1 MSENKAGAEQ
11 GRLLPPPAEFR
22 ANAHIKSMKQYK
34 AMYDESINDSD
45 TFWLKQAKLLDWFK
59 EPTKSREYIW
69 DTKGRAID
77 LKWFADGKLNLS
89 YNCLDRHLT
98 TWRKNKAAIIW
109 QGEPEDETRIFTYQD
124 LHREVC
130 KFANVLKSKGIQKGD
145 RVALYMPMI
154 PELAI
159 AMLACTR
166 IGAIHS
172 IVFGGFSAT
181 SLAGRIQDSEC
192 KMLITSNVSL
202 RAGKIIRLK
211 DTADAALENCP
222 SVKNQI
228 VVQRTDDE
236 VNMVDGRDTWW
247 HDEMAVASSVS
258 EPEVMDAEDPLFI
271 LYTSG
276 STGKPTATLYTDR
289 YLMVRLR

>member
-130 KFANVLKSKGIQKGD
+130 KFANVLKSKVIQKGD
-145 RVALYMPMI
+145 KACVAGW
-154 PELAI
+154 
-159 AMLACTR
+159 R
-166 IGAIHS
+166 
-172 IVFGGFSAT
+172 
-181 SLAGRIQDSEC
+181 
-192 KMLITSNVSL
+192 
-202 RAGKIIRLK
+202 
-211 DTADAALENCP
+211 
-222 SVKNQI
+222 
-228 VVQRTDDE
+228 
-236 VNMVDGRDTWW
+236 
-247 HDEMAVASSVS
+247 
-258 EPEVMDAEDPLFI
+258 
-271 LYTSG
+271 
-276 STGKPTATLYTDR
+276 
-289 YLMVRLR
+289 